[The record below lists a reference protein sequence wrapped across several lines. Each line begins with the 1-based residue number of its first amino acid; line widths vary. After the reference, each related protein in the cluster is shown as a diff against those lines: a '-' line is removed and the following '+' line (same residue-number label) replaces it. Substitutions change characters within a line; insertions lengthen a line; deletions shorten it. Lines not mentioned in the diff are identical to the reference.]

1 MLLIDATTV
10 LDTHINKMKN
20 THLPFLINKLVTRL
34 RASRGDL
41 LKKFGDKFGGSVNGF
56 RLPPVPVSHARI
68 DPWGCIRSKFSVD
81 AGRGWRCFGYQ
92 PLAGPPDIRNIS
104 LLANA

>member
-1 MLLIDATTV
+1 M
-10 LDTHINKMKN
+10 
-20 THLPFLINKLVTRL
+20 TRL

-41 LKKFGDKFGGSVNGF
+41 LKKFGDKFGGNVNGL
-56 RLPPVPVSHARI
+56 RLPPVPVPVSQALI
-68 DPWGCIRSKFSVD
+68 DPWGCIRSRFSVE

-92 PLAGPPDIRNIS
+92 PLAGPPDIRSIS